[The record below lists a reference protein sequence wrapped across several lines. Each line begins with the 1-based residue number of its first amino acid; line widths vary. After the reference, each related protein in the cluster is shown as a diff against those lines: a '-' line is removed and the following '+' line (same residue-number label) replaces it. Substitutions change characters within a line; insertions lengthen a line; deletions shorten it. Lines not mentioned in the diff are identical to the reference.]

1 MAKKSGLGKGLG
13 LLVGEADAET
23 AGMRPDSTL
32 SIKEIQPNKGQPR
45 KRFKAE
51 ELAELTDSIKQN
63 GILQP
68 LLVRRSG
75 DHYEIVAGERRYQ
88 AARAAGLT

>member
-32 SIKEIQPNKGQPR
+32 PINKIRPNKGQPR
-45 KRFKAE
+45 KTFKAE
-51 ELAELTDSIKQN
+51 DLAELTDSIK
-63 GILQP
+63 
-68 LLVRRSG
+68 
-75 DHYEIVAGERRYQ
+75 
-88 AARAAGLT
+88 

>member
-32 SIKEIQPNKGQPR
+32 PIDK
-45 KRFKAE
+45 
-51 ELAELTDSIKQN
+51 
-63 GILQP
+63 
-68 LLVRRSG
+68 V
-75 DHYEIVAGERRYQ
+75 
-88 AARAAGLT
+88 